1 MNNEFNDEDF
11 VLYQKGGDILSIGMK
26 FDNIFRKHN
35 LPAMIGG
42 GNKGKTT
49 SSLGLPIGLTFMN
62 KHYDSDD
69 DKDSIL
75 DNKVMNGG
83 VIKNEIYNKLLMLAE
98 NRSSS
103 NKKLENLKSNEKTR
117 QGNLNKIN
125 YLINKFHV
133 YLLNGKNM

>member
-69 DKDSIL
+69 DEDFIL

-103 NKKLENLKSNEKTR
+103 NKKTRKLKIKRKNKTR
-117 QGNLNKIN
+117 KLK
-125 YLINKFHV
+125 
-133 YLLNGKNM
+133 